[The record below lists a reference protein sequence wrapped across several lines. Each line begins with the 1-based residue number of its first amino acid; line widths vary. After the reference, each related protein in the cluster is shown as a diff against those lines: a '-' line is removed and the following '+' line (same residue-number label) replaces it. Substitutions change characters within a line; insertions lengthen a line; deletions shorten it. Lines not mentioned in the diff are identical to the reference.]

1 MSDSATIT
9 REDAGKDVPVTKL
22 AIASTIGTIIEAYD
36 FVLYGTVAALVFDKL
51 FFPDAA
57 PVVATLAAFA
67 TFGVGF
73 LARPVGGVIFG
84 HYGDKVGRK
93 KMLVLALVIMGV
105 ATVLIGAL
113 PGYDSIGIW
122 APILLVTLRLIQ
134 GAALG
139 GEWGGAVLMV
149 TEYAPKGKRGFYGS
163 WPQIGFAGG
172 LAISTSL
179 IWIMSTSLSDA
190 AFESWGW
197 RVPFFASAL
206 LVGVGLWIRLKIEET
221 PAFTELKEKQERES
235 APAVEVFRDHKKPVL
250 RAMGMR
256 FSENIT
262 FYMLIVF
269 ALSYGED
276 ELGISRN
283 TLLAAIIIC
292 AVGSC
297 IVIPMWGALTDRV
310 GRRPVFLW
318 GAIASVVLAAAFFPL
333 LQTGSALII
342 ILLFVIVMNTAHDAQ
357 YATEASYFSEMFPT
371 KIRYSGISISA
382 QLGGVF
388 AGAFAPLIATAL
400 LDVSG
405 IWLVSV
411 YFAVMC
417 SVSAIAAY
425 FSPETYQEDFMG
437 QPTQRAH
444 GPLRPQ
450 AGRGARD
457 RRSMT
462 WKPTT
467 EPVVI
472 TCALTGGIHGKE
484 ANEALPEQPDEIV
497 AQGIDAWRAGA
508 AVLHVHARNPDGSNT
523 MDPEIYGELHERLC
537 AETDAVVQLTTG
549 GSPRL
554 SVEERITT
562 VRLAPEMCSL
572 NMGLLNFFIRGEQV
586 FFPNHRDDIER
597 FAHEIREHDVRP
609 ELEVYSVPMLEE
621 VEHLLSLEILEPPYA
636 INLVLHTPTQGGQR
650 GTPRNLVDAVERI
663 RDLPVDPDD
672 VRVTVT
678 SMGPTQLPL
687 TTIGIAMGLNVRVGM
702 EDNVLYRRGEPVV
715 DNAQLVER
723 TVRIAKELDRRP
735 ASPDEARER
744 FALRGRVAGAVP

>member
-1 MSDSATIT
+1 MSDSATVT
-9 REDAGKDVPVTKL
+9 REDAGKDVPVKKL

-206 LVGVGLWIRLKIEET
+206 LVAVGLWIRLKIEET
-221 PAFTELKEKQERES
+221 PAFTELQEKQEREK

-276 ELGISRN
+276 ELGISRD

-318 GAIASVVLAAAFFPL
+318 GAVASVFLAAAFFPL

-342 ILLFVIVMNTAHDAQ
+342 ILLFVDRHEHRARRPVRD
-357 YATEASYFSEMFPT
+357 
-371 KIRYSGISISA
+371 
-382 QLGGVF
+382 GGVVLLGDVPD
-388 AGAFAPLIATAL
+388 AHPLQRH
-400 LDVSG
+400 LD
-405 IWLVSV
+405 
-411 YFAVMC
+411 
-417 SVSAIAAY
+417 
-425 FSPETYQEDFMG
+425 
-437 QPTQRAH
+437 QRAARRRVRRRLRAPDRDRAA
-444 GPLRPQ
+444 GPQRHLARVGLLRRHVL
-450 AGRGARD
+450 GLRD
-457 RRSMT
+457 RRVPLARDVQGGLHGPADDGASRAPERFVR
-462 WKPTT
+462 KP
-467 EPVVI
+467 
-472 TCALTGGIHGKE
+472 A
-484 ANEALPEQPDEIV
+484 
-497 AQGIDAWRAGA
+497 
-508 AVLHVHARNPDGSNT
+508 
-523 MDPEIYGELHERLC
+523 
-537 AETDAVVQLTTG
+537 
-549 GSPRL
+549 
-554 SVEERITT
+554 EERET
-562 VRLAPEMCSL
+562 V
-572 NMGLLNFFIRGEQV
+572 
-586 FFPNHRDDIER
+586 
-597 FAHEIREHDVRP
+597 
-609 ELEVYSVPMLEE
+609 
-621 VEHLLSLEILEPPYA
+621 
-636 INLVLHTPTQGGQR
+636 
-650 GTPRNLVDAVERI
+650 
-663 RDLPVDPDD
+663 
-672 VRVTVT
+672 
-678 SMGPTQLPL
+678 
-687 TTIGIAMGLNVRVGM
+687 
-702 EDNVLYRRGEPVV
+702 
-715 DNAQLVER
+715 
-723 TVRIAKELDRRP
+723 
-735 ASPDEARER
+735 
-744 FALRGRVAGAVP
+744 GA

>member
-1 MSDSATIT
+1 MVTRVMELLRKVGKQPAEVADRAGFVSNRLQMALLREALAIVAEGQTTREDLDTIVRSTFGFRLPFYGPFQIADMAGLDTYVGVFKTLERDVGPEFAPPDELREHVEAGRLGTKAGEGFSTYSDEERDTPAARARPPVRLPGEVARIGRSRRLRSPPTAGMRDQRERGQDRGERLMSDSATVT
-9 REDAGKDVPVTKL
+9 REDAGKDVPVKKL

-172 LAISTSL
+172 LAISTAL

-206 LVGVGLWIRLKIEET
+206 LVAVGLWIRLKIEET
-221 PAFTELKEKQERES
+221 PAFTELQEKQEREK

-269 ALSYGED
+269 GLSYGED
-276 ELGISRN
+276 ELGISRD

-318 GAIASVVLAAAFFPL
+318 GAVASVFLAAAFFPL
-333 LQTGSALII
+333 LHTGSALII

-357 YATEASYFSEMFPT
+357 YATESSYFSEMFPT
-371 KIRYSGISISA
+371 
-382 QLGGVF
+382 QH
-388 AGAFAPLIATAL
+388 PLQRH
-400 LDVSG
+400 LD
-405 IWLVSV
+405 
-411 YFAVMC
+411 
-417 SVSAIAAY
+417 
-425 FSPETYQEDFMG
+425 
-437 QPTQRAH
+437 QRAARRRVRRR
-444 GPLRPQ
+444 LRAPD
-450 AGRGARD
+450 RD
-457 RRSMT
+457 R
-462 WKPTT
+462 
-467 EPVVI
+467 
-472 TCALTGGIHGKE
+472 A
-484 ANEALPEQPDEIV
+484 
-497 AQGIDAWRAGA
+497 AGPQRH
-508 AVLHVHARNPDGSNT
+508 LAR
-523 MDPEIYGELHERLC
+523 
-537 AETDAVVQLTTG
+537 V
-549 GSPRL
+549 
-554 SVEERITT
+554 
-562 VRLAPEMCSL
+562 
-572 NMGLLNFFIRGEQV
+572 GLLRR
-586 FFPNHRDDIER
+586 H
-597 FAHEIREHDVRP
+597 
-609 ELEVYSVPMLEE
+609 
-621 VEHLLSLEILEPPYA
+621 
-636 INLVLHTPTQGGQR
+636 VLG
-650 GTPRNLVDAVERI
+650 
-663 RDLPVDPDD
+663 
-672 VRVTVT
+672 
-678 SMGPTQLPL
+678 
-687 TTIGIAMGLNVRVGM
+687 
-702 EDNVLYRRGEPVV
+702 
-715 DNAQLVER
+715 
-723 TVRIAKELDRRP
+723 
-735 ASPDEARER
+735 
-744 FALRGRVAGAVP
+744 LRGRRVPLA